1 VKGINMPRNRNSR
14 NRAAASD
21 PPARKLATSKFYN
34 ILATTQTVSA
44 TGPVSHQANQQDVS
58 GALQKAGS
66 LLGYQ
71 AYLEQARTWKAKSK
85 GVPSGFEREVQTQAA
100 NALTDTQ
107 ALASATVRVT
117 ARLKHSGEIDRMLA
131 NWVATIKKSGPV
143 HTSDL
148 VSDIQGQ
155 PEVRQKLKD
164 KGLTDDMWNTLV
176 AQLKNLDGRFR
187 VHNGRLGMELK
198 VPNQRQTR
206 RIVLAPSAHGMP
218 KTLSD
223 LLRRGTFEQQAKLFE
238 KSGGT
243 GMLLAASGPQRD
255 LEIPDAVLTGAILG
269 VQSMA
274 NHYRGV
280 QDIGVSKYAGRAW
293 FAAAI
298 LIALVVT
305 LVGAGLATA
314 CNKRSLGAECIV
326 GGILL
331 FLGLA
336 VLAVAAI
343 IVLAA
348 IGSVIPPPSQP
359 VNPADCPS
367 GRVCVGIDGS
377 VGCCAD

>member
-1 VKGINMPRNRNSR
+1 
-14 NRAAASD
+14 
-21 PPARKLATSKFYN
+21 
-34 ILATTQTVSA
+34 
-44 TGPVSHQANQQDVS
+44 
-58 GALQKAGS
+58 
-66 LLGYQ
+66 
-71 AYLEQARTWKAKSK
+71 
-85 GVPSGFEREVQTQAA
+85 
-100 NALTDTQ
+100 
-107 ALASATVRVT
+107 
-117 ARLKHSGEIDRMLA
+117 
-131 NWVATIKKSGPV
+131 
-143 HTSDL
+143 
-148 VSDIQGQ
+148 
-155 PEVRQKLKD
+155 
-164 KGLTDDMWNTLV
+164 
-176 AQLKNLDGRFR
+176 
-187 VHNGRLGMELK
+187 
-198 VPNQRQTR
+198 
-206 RIVLAPSAHGMP
+206 
-218 KTLSD
+218 
-223 LLRRGTFEQQAKLFE
+223 
-238 KSGGT
+238 
-243 GMLLAASGPQRD
+243 
-255 LEIPDAVLTGAILG
+255 
-269 VQSMA
+269 MA